1 MVSFENG
8 KFILRHRDDRQQMQ
22 SRRRSIL
29 KRRVILIALAVTF
42 FYSVHKSLEQRQT
55 ISHKALRDVNI
66 DTPHTRGISSDIDD
80 DDDSVKSSQNNEQ
93 SPKED
98 MPVIEEV
105 KSSCN
110 VSLNQKYIQYLQTLK
125 PIPKK
130 VHIFVSS
137 CAFLCMYFMCTVSVY
152 RTLLILLITQH
163 SSFQIKN
170 TTNKY
175 LHYHSLRIVYY
186 V

>member
-8 KFILRHRDDRQQMQ
+8 KFILRRRDDRQQVQ

-42 FYSVHKSLEQRQT
+42 FYSVHKSLEQRQP

-66 DTPHTRGISSDIDD
+66 VTPHMQSISSDIDD
-80 DDDSVKSSQNNEQ
+80 DDDSVKSHNEQ

-98 MPVIEEV
+98 MPIIEEV

-110 VSLNQKYIQYLQTLK
+110 VSLNQKYIQHLQTLS

-137 CAFLCMYFMCTVSVY
+137 CACLVSFMCTFSV
-152 RTLLILLITQH
+152 
-163 SSFQIKN
+163 
-170 TTNKY
+170 
-175 LHYHSLRIVYY
+175 
-186 V
+186 

>member
-8 KFILRHRDDRQQMQ
+8 KFILRRRDDRQQIQ

-29 KRRVILIALAVTF
+29 KRRVILIALVVTF
-42 FYSVHKSLEQRQT
+42 FYSVHRSLQQRQS
-55 ISHKALRDVNI
+55 ISHKALRNVDT

-80 DDDSVKSSQNNEQ
+80 DDDSMKSSHPHNEQ

-98 MPVIEEV
+98 MPIINEA

-110 VSLNQKYIQYLQTLK
+110 VSLNQQYIQYLRTLS

-130 VHIFVSS
+130 VHIFVSDIP
-137 CAFLCMYFMCTVSVY
+137 V
-152 RTLLILLITQH
+152 
-163 SSFQIKN
+163 
-170 TTNKY
+170 
-175 LHYHSLRIVYY
+175 
-186 V
+186 

>member
-8 KFILRHRDDRQQMQ
+8 KFILRRRDDRQQIQ

-29 KRRVILIALAVTF
+29 KRRVILIALVVTF
-42 FYSVHKSLEQRQT
+42 FYSVHRSLQQRQS
-55 ISHKALRDVNI
+55 ISHKALRNVDT

-80 DDDSVKSSQNNEQ
+80 DDDSMKSSHYNEQ

-110 VSLNQKYIQYLQTLK
+110 VSLNQRYIQYLHTLS

-130 VHIFVSS
+130 VHIFVSDIPVYYIVMLVS
-137 CAFLCMYFMCTVSVY
+137 FMCTFSDD
-152 RTLLILLITQH
+152 IH
-163 SSFQIKN
+163 
-170 TTNKY
+170 TTDTCCKSHNN
-175 LHYHSLRIVYY
+175 IVPK
-186 V
+186 

>member
-8 KFILRHRDDRQQMQ
+8 KFILRRRDDRQQMQ

-42 FYSVHKSLEQRQT
+42 FYSVHKSLEQRQP
-55 ISHKALRDVNI
+55 ISHKALRDVNNI

-80 DDDSVKSSQNNEQ
+80 DDDRVKSSHPHYNEQ

-98 MPVIEEV
+98 MPIIEEV
-105 KSSCN
+105 ESSCN
-110 VSLNQKYIQYLQTLK
+110 VSLDLKYVQYLQTLK

-137 CAFLCMYFMCTVSVY
+137 CAFLCMSCKFYVH
-152 RTLLILLITQH
+152 LLC
-163 SSFQIKN
+163 
-170 TTNKY
+170 
-175 LHYHSLRIVYY
+175 LHYSIHANYTTI
-186 V
+186 

>member
-8 KFILRHRDDRQQMQ
+8 KFILRRRDDRQQMQ

-42 FYSVHKSLEQRQT
+42 FYSVHKSLEQRQP

-80 DDDSVKSSQNNEQ
+80 DDDSVKSHNEQ

-98 MPVIEEV
+98 MPIIEEV

-110 VSLNQKYIQYLQTLK
+110 VSLNQQYIQHLQTLS

-137 CAFLCMYFMCTVSVY
+137 CVCLVSFMCTVSV
-152 RTLLILLITQH
+152 
-163 SSFQIKN
+163 
-170 TTNKY
+170 
-175 LHYHSLRIVYY
+175 
-186 V
+186 

>member
-8 KFILRHRDDRQQMQ
+8 KFILRRRDDRQQMQ

-42 FYSVHKSLEQRQT
+42 FYSVHKSLEQRQP
-55 ISHKALRDVNI
+55 ISHKALRDVNNI
-66 DTPHTRGISSDIDD
+66 DTPHTQGIISDVDD
-80 DDDSVKSSQNNEQ
+80 DDDSVKSHNEQ

-98 MPVIEEV
+98 MPIIEEV

-110 VSLNQKYIQYLQTLK
+110 VSLNQKYIQHLQTLS

-130 VHIFVSS
+130 VHIFVSAVYFICFVS
-137 CAFLCMYFMCTVSVY
+137 FMCTFSV
-152 RTLLILLITQH
+152 
-163 SSFQIKN
+163 
-170 TTNKY
+170 
-175 LHYHSLRIVYY
+175 
-186 V
+186 

>member
-8 KFILRHRDDRQQMQ
+8 KFILRRRDDRQQMQ

-42 FYSVHKSLEQRQT
+42 FYSVHKSLEQRQP

-66 DTPHTRGISSDIDD
+66 DTPHTQGISSDMDD

-98 MPVIEEV
+98 MPIIEEV
-105 KSSCN
+105 ESSCN
-110 VSLNQKYIQYLQTLK
+110 VSLDLKYVQYLQTLK

-130 VHIFVSS
+130 VHIFVSDILLYPS
-137 CAFLCMYFMCTVSVY
+137 IILYVLYLLCALFLMTSI
-152 RTLLILLITQH
+152 TLLDTC
-163 SSFQIKN
+163 
-170 TTNKY
+170 
-175 LHYHSLRIVYY
+175 
-186 V
+186 